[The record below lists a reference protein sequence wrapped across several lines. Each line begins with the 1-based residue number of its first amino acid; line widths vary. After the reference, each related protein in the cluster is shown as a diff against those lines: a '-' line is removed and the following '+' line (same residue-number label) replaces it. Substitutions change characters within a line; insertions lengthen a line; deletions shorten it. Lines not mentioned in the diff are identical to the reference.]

1 MTVYF
6 GRKCVLM
13 KKSVIFILAILL
25 SACGYHLRGALAL
38 PEGMKNI
45 YLQGGS
51 PEFRNQF
58 TQALRSSS
66 GNIVNSPED
75 AGIAIAILGEEMQR
89 RGLSLSSRGRSNEFE
104 LYYRLQY
111 ELFKT
116 GNIKALERQPV
127 EIRREYYNDQ
137 QDIMAKD
144 NEEAVIRNEMYQQA
158 VHTIINRIQVVLQ
171 AKAK

>member
-1 MTVYF
+1 
-6 GRKCVLM
+6 VLT
-13 KKSVIFILAILL
+13 KKSIIFVVAILV
-25 SACGYHLRGALAL
+25 SACGYHLRGALVL

-51 PEFRNQF
+51 TQFREQF
-58 TQALRSSS
+58 SKALKSSS

-75 AGIAIAILGEEMQR
+75 AGITISILGEEMNR
-89 RGLSLSSRGRSNEFE
+89 RVLSLSSRGRSNEFE
-104 LYYRLQY
+104 LYYHLQY
-111 ELFKT
+111 EL
-116 GNIKALERQPV
+116 IKAGNTKVLERQPV
-127 EIRREYYNDQ
+127 EIRREYFNDQ

-171 AKAK
+171 VNAK

>member
-1 MTVYF
+1 
-6 GRKCVLM
+6 M
-13 KKSVIFILAILL
+13 KKSVIFVLAILL
-25 SACGYHLRGALAL
+25 SACGYHLRGALVL

-51 PEFRNQF
+51 PEFREQF
-58 TQALRSSS
+58 SRALKSSS

-75 AGIAIAILGEEMQR
+75 AGIAINIVGEDMQR
-89 RGLSLSSRGRSNEFE
+89 RVLSMSSRGRSNEFE

-111 ELFKT
+111 EMFKT
-116 GNIKALERQPV
+116 GNAKALERQPIEV
-127 EIRREYYNDQ
+127 RQQYFNDQ